1 MVENAVPQPDDAGFE
16 SGVLLNRYRSGDSL
30 AADAIFERY
39 IARLIGLARHRMSER
54 LAQRV
59 DPEDVV
65 QSVYRSFFGKARDG
79 RYILEKSGDL
89 WRLLAGI
96 TVNKVRKQA
105 EHHRQ
110 KKRDM
115 EGEAPGSVDSTGIMA
130 ELMAHDPAPDEAVA
144 LMEELEA
151 VTRTLEPHERTILEL
166 KLQGGEI
173 DQIARHVERSDRTV
187 RRVLAKIEAALQTR
201 LSQVDR

>member
-1 MVENAVPQPDDAGFE
+1 MVENTGPHSDESEFE
-16 SGVLLNRYRSGDSL
+16 SRVLLNRYRAGDSL
-30 AADAIFERY
+30 AADEIFERY

-79 RYILEKSGDL
+79 RYILQKSGDL

-96 TVNKVRKQA
+96 TVNKVLKQA
-105 EHHRQ
+105 GHHLQQ
-110 KKRDM
+110 KRSLAS
-115 EGEAPGSVDSTGIMA
+115 ETPASVDTTGMMA
-130 ELMAHDPAPDEAVA
+130 ELMAHEPAPDEAVA

-151 VTRTLEPHERTILEL
+151 VTRSLEPHERTILEL
-166 KLQGGEI
+166 KLQGEEV
-173 DQIARHVERSDRTV
+173 DQIARHIERSDRTV
-187 RRVLAKIEAALQTR
+187 RRALTKIEAALQSR
-201 LSQVDR
+201 LSDGGR